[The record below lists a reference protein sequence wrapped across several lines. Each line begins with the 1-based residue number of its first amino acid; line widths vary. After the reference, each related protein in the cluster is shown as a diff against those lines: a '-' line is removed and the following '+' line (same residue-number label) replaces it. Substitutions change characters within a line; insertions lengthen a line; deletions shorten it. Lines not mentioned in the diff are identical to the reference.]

1 MLATFDYVLFRLT
14 IRLNFLLIT
23 YWILTESETI
33 EHLLAVCLHD
43 NRAVIK
49 ISLLLLRL
57 LSQNVTVIS
66 VLTLDLA
73 CSSKRETLLCSGLSF
88 NFWHFFM
95 YLIINNVWQRIY
107 QGVTHF
113 FFCSFFEEV

>member
-1 MLATFDYVLFRLT
+1 MLATFDYVLFGLT

-23 YWILTESETI
+23 YWILTECETI

-43 NRAVIK
+43 NRAVVK

-66 VLTLDLA
+66 VMTLDLT
-73 CSSKRETLLCSGLSF
+73 SSSETESLLRTGLCF
-88 NFWHFFM
+88 YFWHFF
-95 YLIINNVWQRIY
+95 YY
-107 QGVTHF
+107 
-113 FFCSFFEEV
+113 